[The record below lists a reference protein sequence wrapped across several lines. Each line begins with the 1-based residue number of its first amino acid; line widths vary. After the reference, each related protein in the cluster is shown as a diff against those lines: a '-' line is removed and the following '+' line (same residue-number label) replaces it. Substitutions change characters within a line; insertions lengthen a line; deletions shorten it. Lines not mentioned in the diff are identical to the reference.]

1 MMIIS
6 DIHTHHH
13 NRSHAIISL
22 SPAQFDRET
31 TQLCSIGI
39 HPWDSNHYTTEDIEL
54 LYEIAT
60 HPLVVAIGEC
70 GIDRLKGGSIEE
82 QITLFEQHI
91 LLSEKVQKPLIIHAV
106 KCADVILSL
115 HRKHSPKQTWII
127 HGYRGNTTTAQQ
139 YIRHGIELSFGEKYN
154 SEALL
159 STPLNK
165 LWIESDESNM
175 SIKNLYNHVAETI
188 NIEPER
194 LQNVIEERA
203 KKLFFGCQ

>member
-1 MMIIS
+1 MIIS

-60 HPLVVAIGEC
+60 YPQVVAIGEC
-70 GIDRLKGGSIEE
+70 GIDRLRGGSIEE

-127 HGYRGNTTTAQQ
+127 HGYRGNDTTAQQ
-139 YIRHGIELSFGEKYN
+139 YLKRGIELSYGEKFN
-154 SEALL
+154 SRAL
-159 STPLNK
+159 SITPLEQ
-165 LWIESDESNM
+165 LWIESDESTCNINDIYNM
-175 SIKNLYNHVAETI
+175 VAGILKIDPKILQQSIED
-188 NIEPER
+188 
-194 LQNVIEERA
+194 RA
-203 KKLFFGCQ
+203 KNLFFGSE

>member
-1 MMIIS
+1 MTIS

-13 NRSHAIISL
+13 NRSHAILSL
-22 SPAQFDRET
+22 SPSQFDRET
-31 TQLCSIGI
+31 TQPCSVGI
-39 HPWDSNHYTTEDIEL
+39 HPWDSNHITANDIEL
-54 LYEIAT
+54 LCKIAT
-60 HPLVVAIGEC
+60 HPHVVAIGEC

-91 LLSEKVQKPLIIHAV
+91 LLSEKVQKTLIIHAV
-106 KCADVILSL
+106 KCADIILSL

-127 HGYRGNTTTAQQ
+127 HGYRGNATTAQQ
-139 YIRHGIELSFGEKYN
+139 YIKHSIELSFGEKYN
-154 SEALL
+154 SEVLL
-159 STPLNK
+159 STPLDK

-175 SIKNLYNHVAETI
+175 SIKDLYNRVAETI